1 MCAKII
7 KGSTFVIIK
16 LSYTKQTNQLW
27 IVNMSYLLQP
37 VCPSPHSRVTQQS
50 YQHINIS
57 STCHII
63 LYFILFVDVPL
74 NLISKMF
81 FLSFASLSIILNKS
95 DLSRLPLFYLSF
107 HFLFFFFFFCLV
119 GVRTIVIF
127 LLLLSTLHSCWFYS
141 RTWARTQQIKRT
153 QLYFTFYA
161 GMKWSVK
168 LSDTSKSKLSFFN
181 GKTSFFCR
189 HIEKDGRN
197 RHIAN

>member
-16 LSYTKQTNQLW
+16 LSYTKQSNQLW

-37 VCPSPHSRVTQQS
+37 VCPSPHSSDTQQS

-95 DLSRLPLFYLSF
+95 DLSRMPLFYLSF
-107 HFLFFFFFFCLV
+107 HFLFFFFF
-119 GVRTIVIF
+119 
-127 LLLLSTLHSCWFYS
+127 LSSGCTYYSYFFFFYWVHYI
-141 RTWARTQQIKRT
+141 RVD
-153 QLYFTFYA
+153 FTA
-161 GMKWSVK
+161 GPGHGH
-168 LSDTSKSKLSFFN
+168 SKSKEHSCISHFMQGWSEVLN
-181 GKTSFFCR
+181 
-189 HIEKDGRN
+189 
-197 RHIAN
+197 

>member
-1 MCAKII
+1 MSKYSFRPNMCAKII

-95 DLSRLPLFYLSF
+95 DLSRMPLFYLSF
-107 HFLFFFFFFCLV
+107 HFLFFFFF
-119 GVRTIVIF
+119 
-127 LLLLSTLHSCWFYS
+127 LSSGCTYYS
-141 RTWARTQQIKRT
+141 YFSSSTEYITFVLILQQDLGTDTANQKNTVVFHILCRDE
-153 QLYFTFYA
+153 
-161 GMKWSVK
+161 VK
-168 LSDTSKSKLSFFN
+168 
-181 GKTSFFCR
+181 C
-189 HIEKDGRN
+189 
-197 RHIAN
+197 

>member
-16 LSYTKQTNQLW
+16 LSYTKQSNQLW

-37 VCPSPHSRVTQQS
+37 VCPSPHSSDTQQS

-95 DLSRLPLFYLSF
+95 DLSRMPLFYLSF
-107 HFLFFFFFFCLV
+107 HFLFFFFFFCLCFTEHSFAV
-119 GVRTIVIF
+119 HGGGRCFCTHIADLRVHILRRLCHSWGRHPLF
-127 LLLLSTLHSCWFYS
+127 LLSPIAKPHSNHLFLQLQVVRQGGDLLRRGFG
-141 RTWARTQQIKRT
+141 A
-153 QLYFTFYA
+153 F
-161 GMKWSVK
+161 
-168 LSDTSKSKLSFFN
+168 
-181 GKTSFFCR
+181 
-189 HIEKDGRN
+189 
-197 RHIAN
+197 